1 MNTKT
6 FKNYIFSS
14 KIILVGIIFIICFAF
29 STYLHTSLTKKESIE
44 HSTTISN
51 QVFSSMY
58 QIMRK
63 GWSREDLNLFTA
75 SLEENFAGS
84 NYEINIYRSE
94 KVKELFGEMEEKQK
108 DKTLID
114 VLNGRIPEYKSFED
128 NVVRNIMPLKAS
140 QECLMCHANAKVS
153 DILGMVEVKQDLN
166 TIFNESK
173 FQFII
178 FFLIIIPIFLI
189 SAFISSRY
197 TNKKNHKKP

>member
-14 KIILVGIIFIICFAF
+14 KIILVAIIFIICFAF

-84 NYEINIYRSE
+84 NYEINIYRS
-94 KVKELFGEMEEKQK
+94 
-108 DKTLID
+108 
-114 VLNGRIPEYKSFED
+114 
-128 NVVRNIMPLKAS
+128 
-140 QECLMCHANAKVS
+140 
-153 DILGMVEVKQDLN
+153 
-166 TIFNESK
+166 
-173 FQFII
+173 
-178 FFLIIIPIFLI
+178 
-189 SAFISSRY
+189 
-197 TNKKNHKKP
+197 